1 MRAVH
6 FMKIDYVTA
15 RQQVYFLPI
24 LYGIAILMGV
34 MQRSVLIACSYMLF
48 IAVVFA
54 TSPFGSCAK
63 KEVGFLV
70 LLPSTVKDR
79 VAGRFLFGLSYITM
93 TVLVSGLFMAV
104 YHLLGYSIASWMVAF
119 CLLNLAIGIFL
130 MTLEFLFLY
139 LFGAGKFNG
148 QHLTGIVRTLP
159 GMAMFFLA
167 TYCLG
172 RIEDVPATG
181 GIDLAEIGGKLLG
194 AGVGAVAA
202 SLVILCAAMI
212 LCVKVIEKRD
222 YV

>member
-6 FMKIDYVTA
+6 FMKIDYVIG
-15 RQQVYFLPI
+15 RRQVYFLPI
-24 LYGIAILMGV
+24 LYGVAIFMGV
-34 MQRSVLIACSYMLF
+34 MQQSVLITCSYMFF

-79 VAGRFLFGLSYITM
+79 VAGRFLFGLSYIAM
-93 TVLVSGLFMAV
+93 TVLVSGLLIVV
-104 YHLLGYSIASWMVAF
+104 YHLLGYPIASWMVAF

-148 QHLTGIVRTLP
+148 QHLVGIVKTLP

-167 TYCLG
+167 TYCIG
-172 RIEDVPATG
+172 RMENMPAAG

-202 SLVILCAAMI
+202 SLVILCAAMV

>member
-6 FMKIDYVTA
+6 FMKIDYVIG

-24 LYGIAILMGV
+24 FYGVAIIMGV
-34 MQRSVLIACSYMLF
+34 MQQSVLITCSYMLF
-48 IAVVFA
+48 IAVVFS
-54 TSPFGSCAK
+54 TIPFGPSAK

-70 LLPSTVKDR
+70 LLPSTVMDR
-79 VAGRFLFGLSYITM
+79 VAGRFLFGLSYIAM
-93 TVLVSGLFMAV
+93 TVLVSGLFMVV
-104 YHLLGYSIASWMVAF
+104 YDLLGYPIASWMVAF
-119 CLLNLAIGIFL
+119 CLVNVAIGIFL

-148 QHLTGIVRTLP
+148 QYLVGIVRTLP
-159 GMAMFFLA
+159 GMVMFFLA

-172 RIEDVPATG
+172 RIEEAPAADG
-181 GIDLAEIGGKLLG
+181 SELALIGGKLLG
-194 AGVGAVAA
+194 AGVGAVAV
-202 SLVILCAAMI
+202 SLIILCAAMV

>member
-6 FMKIDYVTA
+6 FMKIDYAIV

-24 LYGIAILMGV
+24 FYGIAMIMGI
-34 MQRSVLIACSYMLF
+34 MQKSVLITCSYMLF

-54 TSPFGSCAK
+54 TSPFGPCAK

-79 VAGRFLFGLSYITM
+79 VAGRFLYGLSYIAM
-93 TVLVSGLFMAV
+93 TFVVSGFFMVV
-104 YHLLGYSIASWMVAF
+104 YDLLGYPIASWMVAF

-148 QHLTGIVRTLP
+148 QYLAGIVRTLP
-159 GMAMFFLA
+159 GMVMFFLA

-172 RIEDVPATG
+172 KIEEVTAVDG
-181 GIDLAEIGGKLLG
+181 NELAKIGGKLLG

-202 SLVILCAAMI
+202 TLVILCAAMV

>member
-1 MRAVH
+1 MRAVY
-6 FMKIDYVTA
+6 FMKIDYVIA

-34 MQRSVLIACSYMLF
+34 MQQSVLITCSYMLF
-48 IAVVFA
+48 IAVVFSTA
-54 TSPFGSCAK
+54 PFGPCAK

-70 LLPSTVKDR
+70 LLPSTVRDR
-79 VAGRFLFGLSYITM
+79 VAGRFLFGLSYIAM
-93 TVLVSGLFMAV
+93 TVLVSGLFMVV

-119 CLLNLAIGIFL
+119 CLLNVAIGIFL

-148 QHLTGIVRTLP
+148 QYLTGVVRTLP

-172 RIEDVPATG
+172 GIEEVSATDG
-181 GIDLAEIGGKLLG
+181 SEITEIGGKLLG
-194 AGVGAVAA
+194 AGAGAVAA
-202 SLVILCAAMI
+202 ALVILCAVMV

>member
-6 FMKIDYVTA
+6 FMKIDCVIS
-15 RQQVYFLPI
+15 RQQIYFLPI
-24 LYGIAILMGV
+24 FYGIAIIMGV
-34 MQRSVLIACSYMLF
+34 MQQSVLITCSYMLF

-54 TSPFGSCAK
+54 TSPFGPYAK

-70 LLPSTVKDR
+70 LLPSTVRDR
-79 VAGRFLFGLSYITM
+79 VAGRFLFGLSYIAM
-93 TVLVSGLFMAV
+93 TVLVSGLFMVV

-119 CLLNLAIGIFL
+119 CLLNVAIGIFL

-148 QHLTGIVRTLP
+148 QYLTGIVRTLP

-172 RIEDVPATG
+172 RVEEVSVVEG
-181 GIDLAEIGGKLLG
+181 SELAQFGRKLLG
-194 AGVGAVAA
+194 AGAGAVAA
-202 SLVILCAAMI
+202 ALVLLCAAMV